1 MRGRLTQNRVTLRY
15 CGKVTNK
22 ERHISTFTRPMYPK
36 LSRVVTLNK
45 KTRPT
50 ELRDTLMSWSHDK

>member
-1 MRGRLTQNRVTLRY
+1 
-15 CGKVTNK
+15 
-22 ERHISTFTRPMYPK
+22 MYPK

-50 ELRDTLMSWSHDK
+50 ELRDTLMSWSRDKQKTLYLHFYKTYVPQT